1 MHAWSPRSQ
10 TMAHVGWAMAILSFC
25 SGCATFPHGAHATPA
40 DLPAFVQ
47 VDEGLYRGGQPT
59 VLGLEQLS
67 QRGVKTIIS
76 LRHRSREMDEERRTV
91 QRLGMRWVN
100 LPMWFWWRPSDRQV
114 REFLTIVN
122 DPANRPVFVHCQQG
136 WNRAGVMTAIY
147 RMVHDGW
154 TAQQAYA
161 EGRRLGM
168 VPWNLVSRHLLFH
181 EVGRKFL
188 PQPSSSLRVGRHPAA

>member
-1 MHAWSPRSQ
+1 
-10 TMAHVGWAMAILSFC
+10 MAHVGCLLAILSLC
-25 SGCATFPHGAHATPA
+25 SGCATFLRGPGTSRA

-47 VDEGLYRGGQPT
+47 VDEGFSRGGQPT
-59 VLGLEQLS
+59 MLGLQQLS

-76 LRHRSREMDEERRTV
+76 LRHHSRQMEDERRLAE
-91 QRLGMRWVN
+91 QLGMRWVN
-100 LPMWFWWRPSDRQV
+100 IPMWFWWRPSDRQV

-122 DPANRPVFVHCQQG
+122 DPANRPVFVHCRQG
-136 WNRAGVMTAIY
+136 WNRAGIMTAIY

-168 VPWNLVSRHLLFH
+168 VPWNLVARHLLFH
-181 EVGRKFL
+181 GVARMCL
-188 PQPSSSLRVGRHPAA
+188 TPPVSS